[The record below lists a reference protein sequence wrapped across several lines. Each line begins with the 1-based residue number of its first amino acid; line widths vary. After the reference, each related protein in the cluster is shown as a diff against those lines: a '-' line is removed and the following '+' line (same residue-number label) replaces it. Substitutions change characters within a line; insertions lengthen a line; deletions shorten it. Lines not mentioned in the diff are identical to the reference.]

1 MQEDGSDAIPGLSE
15 SGMSAL
21 CIMEEFVI
29 VERQAVEPHFHQ
41 VPLPSVCKAET
52 CCPMYF
58 CTMQTLQKK
67 NMVMFFTLCKKTL
80 GSEGSEQ
87 GYIRDSF
94 RKISKGGQKHVRRHL
109 GGRAYSG

>member
-58 CTMQTLQKK
+58 RTMQTLQKK
-67 NMVMFFTLCKKTL
+67 TWSCFLHYAKNV
-80 GSEGSEQ
+80 
-87 GYIRDSF
+87 
-94 RKISKGGQKHVRRHL
+94 GQ
-109 GGRAYSG
+109 